1 MRNLKINDGLF
12 GKSYVS
18 TLRNLLN
25 IPDNQFIAT
34 NNIRIEL
41 DDLDDLINTVERF
54 FVKVESGQVMEIV
67 SVEKI
72 IRKCSSVCIDSDE
85 YATFCIDTAEH
96 D

>member
-34 NNIRIEL
+34 NNIN
-41 DDLDDLINTVERF
+41 INAPINVASR
-54 FVKVESGQVMEIV
+54 V
-67 SVEKI
+67 SFQNKGIKLKI
-72 IRKCSSVCIDSDE
+72 HLLNVHRSS
-85 YATFCIDTAEH
+85 FCFSLPFSLKPT
-96 D
+96 

>member
-34 NNIRIEL
+34 NNIN
-41 DDLDDLINTVERF
+41 INAPINVASR
-54 FVKVESGQVMEIV
+54 V
-67 SVEKI
+67 SFQNKGIKLKI
-72 IRKCSSVCIDSDE
+72 SFIKC
-85 YATFCIDTAEH
+85 TQK
-96 D
+96 